1 VRVPGE
7 QTLGQYLASGW
18 IENVDEKSIE
28 QFEINGLPTATAL
41 AKGDQWSFRL
51 YAIRFGG
58 DVYRFIFAAKQ
69 LTPDADRAFRY
80 SVTTFRRMSESE
92 ISQARPLRLHVVSVQ
107 HGDTAER
114 IAGRMP
120 LVDRPLE
127 RFLIINGLNQGD
139 PLKPGDKVKIVTE

>member
-1 VRVPGE
+1 M
-7 QTLGQYLASGW
+7 
-18 IENVDEKSIE
+18 
-28 QFEINGLPTATAL
+28 
-41 AKGDQWSFRL
+41 
-51 YAIRFGG
+51 
-58 DVYRFIFAAKQ
+58 YRFIFAAKQ

-92 ISQARPLRLHVVSVQ
+92 ISQARPLRLHVVTVQ

-114 IAGRMP
+114 FASRMP

-127 RFLIINGLNQGD
+127 RFLILNGLNPGD